1 MLARPLREVCTQMGS
16 LGLRG
21 RMEDAFGAWARIV
34 SRHAIWIALVMLGLT
49 AGLATRIP
57 QLKVKTATEDF
68 LFENDPIR
76 ATYDAFKVDFGQ
88 DQIALVT
95 IEPPEVF
102 DRRFLEKLVAFHRE
116 LEDELPYLEEITSL
130 WNVRSVRGRG
140 DELVVEDLLEQMPAS
155 DAEMAALRERVLSI
169 PSYLTRGLIS
179 DDGRATSILLEV
191 ATYSSAAGDEGDDEA
206 GGSGDAAAS
215 GASAARAPD
224 AELADDLLGGFEDS
238 VESGQKRPF
247 LTGAENDAFIGAL
260 KRVIA
265 RYDAPEF
272 RIRPTGGTLFTHEL
286 TMTMAEDVPRF
297 FGGGLLAI
305 VIFLALLFRRSSPVV
320 LCVVVVLP
328 AVLSTFGLAAVLGIP
343 FSVTSQLIP
352 SFLLAVG
359 VSFTVH
365 LVTIFLREL
374 MHVASRA
381 AALEAALRHS
391 GPPIAMT
398 AITTITGMLSFL
410 VAEMKPIMEMGLLA
424 ALGAAVSVVYALTL
438 LPALLALLPIAPR
451 PERASGAVQAMLGRL
466 AGISV
471 RHAWPI
477 VIATAGITVLSIVL
491 MGWLRVSS
499 DPTSWLPPDHPYR
512 VATDFAEDRFGGAM
526 TYELLIDT
534 GRSDGIKQPEV
545 LNAIERLDEV
555 VADHRERGARI
566 THTSSIVEIVKESHQ
581 ALNADDPAYYALPQD
596 ARLIA
601 QELLLFENGGAD
613 DLEKV
618 VDPDYSRTHL
628 TLKTTWRDGVHF
640 ARFIRESQA
649 DFAAQLAG
657 LASLEITGMSTVVSR
672 TVDATTESML
682 RSYALAL
689 ALITPLMMV
698 LIGSLRAGLVSMVPN
713 LVPIA
718 TTLALMA
725 VLDIPIDMFTLLA
738 GCIAIGLAV
747 DDTIH
752 FIAGFRRYLAQG
764 HDAERAVELTMQ
776 STGQALLFTSIV
788 LTSGFIVLTLSSLLN
803 LRQVGI
809 LTSFAIGSA
818 FLLDVTVTP
827 ALLVLT
833 HRNRKSTER
842 A

>member
-1 MLARPLREVCTQMGS
+1 MRSSTLRE
-16 LGLRG
+16 
-21 RMEDAFGAWARIV
+21 RMEERFGAWARIV
-34 SRHAIWIALVMLGLT
+34 ARHALRIVVVMLALT
-49 AGLATRIP
+49 AVLATRIP
-57 QLKVKTATEDF
+57 HLQVKTATEDF

-102 DRRFLEKLVAFHRE
+102 DRAFLERLVAFHRE
-116 LEDELPYLEEITSL
+116 LEEELPYLEEITSL

-140 DELVVEDLLEQMPAS
+140 DELVVEDLLEEMPSS
-155 DAEMAALRERVLSI
+155 DEEMAALRERVLST
-169 PSYLTRGLIS
+169 PSYRTRGLIS

-191 ATYSSAAGDEGDDEA
+191 ATYS
-206 GGSGDAAAS
+206 AAS
-215 GASAARAPD
+215 D
-224 AELADDLLGGFEDS
+224 AESAVDADVEDDLLGGFE
-238 VESGQKRPF
+238 ESGVSGTRRPF
-247 LTGAENDAFIGAL
+247 LTGPENDAFIGAL

-265 RYDAPEF
+265 RYDAPDF

-305 VIFLALLFRRSSPVV
+305 VVFLAILFRRASPVL

-328 AVLSTFGLAAVLGIP
+328 AVLSTFGLAAVVGIP

-359 VSFTVH
+359 VGYTVH

-374 MHVASRA
+374 APGGSRP

-391 GPPIAMT
+391 GLPIAMT

-410 VAEMKPIMEMGLLA
+410 AAQMKPIMEMGLLA
-424 ALGAAVSVVYALTL
+424 ALGAAVSLVFSLTL
-438 LPALLALLPIAPR
+438 LPALLVLLPIAPR
-451 PERASGAVQAMLGRL
+451 PERESVLVQSLLARL
-466 AGISV
+466 AASSA

-477 VIATAGITVLSIVL
+477 VGVTAALTVVSIVL

-499 DPTSWLPPDHPYR
+499 NPTSWLPPEHPYR
-512 VATDFAEDRFGGAM
+512 VATDFAEARFGGAM

-534 GRSDGIKQPEV
+534 GRADGVKDPAV
-545 LNAIERLDEV
+545 LNAIESLDEV
-555 VADHRERGARI
+555 VADHRARGARI

-581 ALNADDPAYYALPQD
+581 ALNGDDPAHYALPQD
-596 ARLIA
+596 ASLVA
-601 QELLLFENGGAD
+601 QELLLFENGGQD

-618 VDPDYSRTHL
+618 VDSFYTRTHL
-628 TLKTTWRDGVHF
+628 TLKTTWRDGVQL
-640 ARFIRESQA
+640 AQFIRDSQA
-649 DFAAQLAG
+649 DFAAKLAG
-657 LASLEITGMSTVVSR
+657 LADLEITGMSAVVSR

-689 ALITPLMMV
+689 VLITPLLMV

-713 LVPIA
+713 LVPIVM
-718 TTLALMA
+718 TLGLMA

-764 HDAERAVELTMQ
+764 HDAVRAVELTMQ
-776 STGQALLFTSIV
+776 STGRALLFTSIV

-809 LTSFAIGSA
+809 LTSFAIASA

-833 HRNRKSTER
+833 HRGRKG
-842 A
+842 

>member
-1 MLARPLREVCTQMGS
+1 MGS

-21 RMEDAFGAWARIV
+21 RMEDAFGAWARV
-34 SRHAIWIALVMLGLT
+34 VARHAIWIALVMLGLSAALT
-49 AGLATRIP
+49 ARIP

-102 DRRFLEKLVAFHRE
+102 DRRFLERLVEFHRE

-140 DELVVEDLLEQMPAS
+140 DELVVEDLLEEMPGS
-155 DAEMAALRERVLSI
+155 DAEMAALRERVLST
-169 PSYLTRGLIS
+169 PSYRTRGLIS
-179 DDGRATSILLEV
+179 DDGRATSVLLEV
-191 ATYSSAAGDEGDDEA
+191 ATYSSAADDA
-206 GGSGDAAAS
+206 GGGGEDVA
-215 GASAARAPD
+215 GGFDD
-224 AELADDLLGGFEDS
+224 AESDADLLGGFE
-238 VESGQKRPF
+238 ESPDGGQKRPF

-265 RYDAPEF
+265 RYDAPDF

-305 VIFLALLFRRSSPVV
+305 VVFLALLFRRSSPVV
-320 LCVVVVLP
+320 LCVAVVLP

-359 VSFTVH
+359 VGYTVH

-374 MHVASRA
+374 THEPSRA

-451 PERASGAVQAMLGRL
+451 PERASGAAQAMLGRL
-466 AGISV
+466 AAISA

-477 VIATAGITVLSIVL
+477 VIATAGLTLLSIVL

-499 DPTSWLPPDHPYR
+499 NPTSWLPPDHPYR

-534 GRSDGIKQPEV
+534 GRADGIKQPEV
-545 LNAIERLDEV
+545 LNAIEGLDEV
-555 VADHRERGARI
+555 VADHRGRGARI

-581 ALNADDPAYYALPQD
+581 ALNADDPAYYVLPQD

-628 TLKTTWRDGVHF
+628 TLKTTWRDGVEL

-649 DFAAQLAG
+649 DFAARLAG
-657 LASLEITGMSTVVSR
+657 LASLEITGMSAVVSR

-718 TTLALMA
+718 MTLALMA

-752 FIAGFRRYLAQG
+752 FIAGFRRHLAQG
-764 HDAERAVELTMQ
+764 HDAEHAVLLTMQ

-833 HRNRKSTER
+833 HRGRRS
-842 A
+842 ADGD

>member
-1 MLARPLREVCTQMGS
+1 MGS

-21 RMEDAFGAWARIV
+21 RMEEAFGAWARVV

-49 AGLATRIP
+49 AGLGTRIP

-102 DRRFLEKLVAFHRE
+102 DRRFLEQLVAFHRA

-140 DELVVEDLLEQMPAS
+140 EELVVEDLLEQMPETE
-155 DAEMAALRERVLSI
+155 AEMAALRDRVLST
-169 PSYLTRGLIS
+169 PSYRTRGLIS
-179 DDGRATSILLEV
+179 DDGRATSVLLEV
-191 ATYSSAAGDEGDDEA
+191 ATYSSADDDEGDDAAGA
-206 GGSGDAAAS
+206 GGGPGS
-215 GASAARAPD
+215 GASAARAGD
-224 AELADDLLGGFEDS
+224 AALDADLLGGFEES
-238 VESGQKRPF
+238 VEGGQKRPF

-265 RYDAPEF
+265 RHDAPDF

-359 VSFTVH
+359 VGYTVH
-365 LVTIFLREL
+365 LVAIFLREL
-374 MHVASRA
+374 VHVPSRA

-424 ALGAAVSVVYALTL
+424 ALGAAVSVVFALTL

-451 PERASGAVQAMLGRL
+451 PERASGAAQAMLGRL
-466 AGISV
+466 AAISA

-477 VIATAGITVLSIVL
+477 VIATAGLTLLSIVL

-499 DPTSWLPPDHPYR
+499 NPTSWLPPDHPYR

-534 GRSDGIKQPEV
+534 GRADGIKQPAV

-555 VADHRERGARI
+555 VAEHRERGARI

-618 VDPDYSRTHL
+618 VDPDYRRTHL
-628 TLKTTWRDGVHF
+628 TLKTTWRDGVHL
-640 ARFIRESQA
+640 ARFIRESEA
-649 DFAAQLAG
+649 DFAARLAG
-657 LASLEITGMSTVVSR
+657 LASLEITGMSAVVSR

-718 TTLALMA
+718 MTLALMA

-752 FIAGFRRYLAQG
+752 FIAGFRRHLAQG
-764 HDAERAVELTMQ
+764 HDAERAVTLTMQ

-833 HRNRKSTER
+833 HRNRTNTER